1 MKETKNNK
9 AAAILDWLVTFL
21 FFCGMALIA
30 AGLWQIWPPVAL
42 VFLGI
47 VTWYLA
53 ACINTAAKSPER
65 TDKK

>member
-1 MKETKNNK
+1 MKNNK
-9 AAAILDWLVTFL
+9 NRTKTTILDWVVVFL
-21 FFCGMALIA
+21 FFCGVALIA

-47 VTWYLA
+47 
-53 ACINTAAKSPER
+53 ACLYVAGCVSIAAKSPER

>member
-1 MKETKNNK
+1 MKNSKNNK
-9 AAAILDWLVTFL
+9 ASTAVDLLVVFL

-30 AGLWQIWPPVAL
+30 VGLWQIWPPVSL

-47 VTWYLA
+47 ASWYLA
-53 ACINTAAKSPER
+53 GCVNMTAKSPER